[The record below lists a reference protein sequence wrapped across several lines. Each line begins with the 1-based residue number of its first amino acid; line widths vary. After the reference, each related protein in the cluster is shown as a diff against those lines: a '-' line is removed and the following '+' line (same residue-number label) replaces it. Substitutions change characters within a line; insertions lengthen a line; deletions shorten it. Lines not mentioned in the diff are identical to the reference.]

1 MSNSSSGSEL
11 AAKDAKIRELEAAL
25 IAVVRA
31 QNPKW
36 YEQAVKDL
44 STKLLA
50 TERRASA
57 RQQELQTVQVALR
70 ECQEGR
76 EAHAAEL
83 EALKAKH
90 ADECNTLVTA
100 HQTAVHEA
108 KEDAQRYDA
117 LRVQLQSVNTIQ
129 HDAIRKF
136 QEEGSQLIAQR
147 KELRN
152 KVKSLEDLLEE
163 EKAAKQALVKAHADT
178 EARLSQVQGVCTQL
192 LGDKESLGRQIE
204 AEKKKLQSTVAEHK
218 AEVTATKASIATTK
232 ADLDA
237 QKAICGTL
245 TERLADVERQHAQLV
260 EDHESS
266 KAQVAHLDSE
276 CIRLLEERNRAHR
289 ERDQALAHRANYKQR
304 LASLS
309 AEYDDIR
316 STIPQLVAEQ
326 KATAEELDVLRSRL
340 ANQDELRDANAL
352 TAERTRERDVALV
365 LVASALRDR
374 NSEHSQRVALQ
385 ETLEA
390 ERTAHQEA
398 IRALPTAAALKNLR
412 ASTSTL
418 RQHVAIL
425 ETDKKY
431 IEGDLKVAQDRV
443 QILEEQ
449 LLLSTH
455 DIESLKSKICPKPED
470 HNVKR
475 TGTGTAEESSRL
487 YDDLFMVRGSL
498 QSQLDNAIAE
508 RDTATVMLRTAHTN
522 LAKVT
527 QERDEALKLRSIV
540 DGVEKVVEVHEK
552 ANGIG
557 RTSEQ
562 ALALIRARAWKQP
575 TGSVS
580 TAGASSTGSLS
591 LSARVQAG
599 LARADARLAAAI
611 VKANSNAAALTHAQA
626 RIHVFE
632 QEHDNL
638 PEIFAQK
645 DAALEKSS
653 ADIKGF
659 KAMIRS
665 LEADNRRLDALQ
677 KDYWNK
683 LMNLHKSV
691 GARHVRVKKPWL
703 ETRAVAGEKRPQPA
717 HDGPSSGSPP
727 KRPRL

>member
-1 MSNSSSGSEL
+1 MSNFSSGSEL

-57 RQQELQTVQVALR
+57 RQQELQTVQATLR
-70 ECQEGR
+70 DCQAGR

-83 EALKAKH
+83 EALKSKH
-90 ADECNTLVTA
+90 ADECTALATA

-152 KVKSLEDLLEE
+152 KVKSLEDSLEE
-163 EKAAKQALVKAHADT
+163 EKSAKQVLVKAHTDT
-178 EARLSQVQGVCTQL
+178 EARLSQIEGVCTQL
-192 LGDKESLGRQIE
+192 LGDKESLQKQIE

-218 AEVTATKASIATTK
+218 AEVTATKSIIATTK

-237 QKAICGTL
+237 QIATCRAL
-245 TERLADVERQHAQLV
+245 TDRVGEVERQHTQLV
-260 EDHESS
+260 EDHTSS
-266 KAQVAHLDSE
+266 QAQVAHLDSE

-289 ERDQALAHRANYKQR
+289 ERDQALAHRANYRQR
-304 LASLS
+304 LTSLS

-316 STIPQLVAEQ
+316 SSIPQLVAEQ

-340 ANQDELRDANAL
+340 ANQDGLRDANAL

-374 NSEHSQRVALQ
+374 DSEQSQRVALQ

-390 ERTAHQEA
+390 ERTAH
-398 IRALPTAAALKNLR
+398 AAALKNLR

-418 RQHVAIL
+418 RRHIGIL

-431 IEGDLKVAQDRV
+431 TEGDLTAAQDRI

-449 LLLSTH
+449 LALSAH
-455 DIESLKSKICPKPED
+455 DIESLKSKICLNPGD

-475 TGTGTAEESSRL
+475 TTTRRDDESSRL

-527 QERDEALKLRSIV
+527 QERDEALKLGSIV
-540 DGVEKVVEVHEK
+540 EGVEKVVEVHEK

-562 ALALIRARAWKQP
+562 TLALIRARAWKQQ

-580 TAGASSTGSLS
+580 TAGGSSTASLS
-591 LSARVQAG
+591 LSARVQAS